1 MGISSQTAKAI
12 MRASE
17 HRQRAAEDDPV
28 SGRAVSIN
36 ILKGGVGKSA
46 ISMNLADRL
55 AARGH
60 NVLYMDLDPNG
71 HVTYGL
77 GYDEVYQD
85 REQDLSDIILD
96 NPSKEPEDVIYETD
110 WGFDF
115 VPSSVQLENL
125 NTGLQSASHSSQR
138 LHNQFLKPLM
148 ETDRYDYCVMDGGGE
163 RSKIADNA
171 FFAAKQSII
180 PIEPGAECLSGFKRT
195 WERVVKPLR
204 QYQPFDILAIVPNKL
219 RQRIDHHNEDREL
232 IEYLNTS
239 EKFADKIP
247 KFARITPNEL
257 EQIDNGELRPLPKPG
272 IRQDKDFSKAYKEGM
287 PVAHY
292 NPESRTIEH
301 LDELATIVENGGV
314 TR

>member
-1 MGISSQTAKAI
+1 MAQKEQERGSQ
-12 MRASE
+12 AS
-17 HRQRAAEDDPV
+17 DPV
-28 SGRAVSIN
+28 AGRAVSVN

-60 NVLYMDLDPNG
+60 DVLYMDLDPNG

-77 GYDEVYQD
+77 GYDEIYQD
-85 REQDLSDIILD
+85 REHDLSDVILD
-96 NPSKEPEDVIYETD
+96 NPTKEPEDVIYETE

-115 VPSSVQLENL
+115 VPASVRLEDL
-125 NTGLQSASHSSQR
+125 DTGLKSAAHSSQR
-138 LHNQFLKPLM
+138 LQSQFLKPLM
-148 ETDRYDYCVMDGGGE
+148 ADDRYDYCVMDGGGE
-163 RSKIADNA
+163 RSKVADNA

-195 WERVVKPLR
+195 WQRIVKPLR
-204 QYQPFDILAIVPNKL
+204 EYQPFEILAIVPNKL
-219 RQRIDHHNEDREL
+219 SQRIDHHNDDREL

-239 EKFADKIP
+239 QQFADKVP
-247 KFARITPNEL
+247 NFARITPEEL
-257 EQIDNGELRPLPKPG
+257 EQIDSGELRPLPKPG

-287 PVAHY
+287 PVAHL
-292 NPESRTIEH
+292 NPESRTIDH
-301 LDELATIVENGGV
+301 LDELAAIVENGEV

>member
-1 MGISSQTAKAI
+1 MAQ
-12 MRASE
+12 
-17 HRQRAAEDDPV
+17 AESGQGAQQDDPV
-28 SGRAVSIN
+28 AGRAVSVN

-77 GYDEVYQD
+77 GFDEVYQD
-85 REQDLSDIILD
+85 RDHDLGDVILD
-96 NPSKEPEDVIYETD
+96 NPSKDPADVIYDTD

-115 VPSSVQLENL
+115 VPASVRLEEL
-125 NTGLQSASHSSQR
+125 DTGLKSTSYSSQR
-138 LHNQFLKPLM
+138 LHSKFLKPLM
-148 ETDRYDYCVMDGGGE
+148 GDNQYDYCVMDGGGE

-171 FFAAKQSII
+171 FYAAKQTII

-195 WERVVKPLR
+195 WQRIIQPLR
-204 QYQPFDILAIVPNKL
+204 EYQPFEILAIVPNKL
-219 RQRIDHHNEDREL
+219 SQRIDHQNSDREL

-239 EKFADKIP
+239 TQFAENVP
-247 KFARITPNEL
+247 NFARVTPEEL
-257 EQIDNGELRPLPKPG
+257 ERVDAGEVRPLPKPG
-272 IRQDKDFSKAYKEGM
+272 IRKDSDFSKAYQEGM

-292 NPESRTIEH
+292 NEESSTIEH
-301 LDELATIVENGGV
+301 LDELAAVVENGGV

>member
-1 MGISSQTAKAI
+1 MALGKQQEPSW
-12 MRASE
+12 AS
-17 HRQRAAEDDPV
+17 DPV
-28 SGRAVSIN
+28 AGRAVSVN

-60 NVLYMDLDPNG
+60 DVLYLDLDPNG

-77 GYDEVYQD
+77 GYDDVYQD
-85 REQDLSDIILD
+85 REHDLSDVILD
-96 NPSKEPEDVIYETD
+96 NPTKDPDDVIYETD

-115 VPSSVQLENL
+115 IPASVRLEDLDTQLKN
-125 NTGLQSASHSSQR
+125 AAHSSQR
-138 LHNQFLKPLM
+138 LHSQLLTPLM
-148 ETDRYDYCVMDGGGE
+148 ETNQYDYCVMDGGGE
-163 RSKIADNA
+163 RSKVADNA

-195 WERVVKPLR
+195 WQRIVKPLR
-204 QYQPFDILAIVPNKL
+204 EYQPFEILAIVPNKL
-219 RQRIDHHNEDREL
+219 SQRIDHHNGDREL

-239 EKFADKIP
+239 EQFADKIP
-247 KFARITPNEL
+247 NFARILPEEL
-257 EQIDNGELRPLPKPG
+257 ERIDTGERRPLPKPG
-272 IRQDKDFSKAYKEGM
+272 IRQDTHFSKAYKEGM
-287 PVAHY
+287 PVAHL

-301 LDELATIVENGGV
+301 LDELAAIVENGGV